1 MMEEI
6 ISLARECIGEML
18 KMSPDEIE
26 AFRQDWLQRLDSK
39 QNAENFSKVRQFVND
54 TCDCALNQV
63 MQKTA

>member
-1 MMEEI
+1 MEEI

-26 AFRQDWLQRLDSK
+26 AFRQEWLLDSK
-39 QNAENFSKVRQFVND
+39 QNAENFSKVTQFVND